1 MHRGLRWLN
10 AFGVAVTLASALVV
24 LGSDLFV
31 PGYRALFGDAVV
43 VVAGYAALHAW
54 FLWTYVKGGRALPWI
69 ALARAL
75 AGLGFIGELIRVGLS
90 TAPGT
95 TDGSHWGEAFLAT
108 FVTLAPDWIAWTPA
122 RYVYQIVDFG
132 PTAMFAFVFLGRG
145 AWNAFSAFAFAE
157 PWWRP
162 LRSTSPILGR
172 AVTALAVGVIVT
184 CVWAFFHVVP
194 LYAKTFSPDA
204 QEVAQLVFAGIECEQ
219 MRAHDGSTTT
229 DRRQRGDVT
238 YHVRIRYGCHDTQV
252 FVQGQDGR
260 IGTARGPRTECCTD
274 AT

>member
-1 MHRGLRWLN
+1 MHRGLRWLS

-24 LGSDLFV
+24 LASDLFV
-31 PGYRALFGDAVV
+31 PGYQALFGDAIV

-54 FLWTYVKGGRALPWI
+54 FLWAYLTGGRALPWV

-75 AGLGFIGELIRVGLS
+75 AGLAFLGGITAIGMS
-90 TAPGT
+90 APGGT
-95 TDGSHWGEAFLAT
+95 VQGEHWGEAFLAT
-108 FVTLAPDWIAWTPA
+108 FIAMAPDWIAWTPA

-145 AWNAFSAFAFAE
+145 AWNCFSAFAFAE
-157 PWWRP
+157 PWWRSV
-162 LRSTSPILGR
+162 RQTNPILGR

-184 CVWAFFHVVP
+184 CAWAFFHVAP
-194 LYAKTFSPDA
+194 LYTKTFSPDA
-204 QEVAQLVFAGIECEQ
+204 AEVAQLAFTAIDCEE
-219 MRAHDGSTTT
+219 MRTREGSTTT
-229 DRRQRGDVT
+229 TLRQRGEAK

-252 FVQGQDGR
+252 FVQGEDGR
-260 IGTARGPRTECCTD
+260 MGTVRGPRVECCAE